1 MTTGTTDSGNRQS
14 SSDQVMFWVTL
25 MRGILAV
32 TLGVALLIQP
42 DKVRAFLITSMG
54 IFWLVGGVMSIRW
67 GLTGRRARGLP
78 LLAGVVGVLAGIMA
92 ISRRFL
98 QLDSLVSETL
108 IITILGVAILL
119 TGVMH
124 LIGGFRTGEDA
135 SRQWSWMS
143 FILGLFEFVLG
154 AALIMEPLDQGLVIY
169 FGASIWAMLGG
180 LILFGDALR
189 LRSKARRAA
198 SSKDD
203 W

>member
-25 MRGILAV
+25 MRGILAI
-32 TLGVALLIQP
+32 TLGVALLILP

-54 IFWLVGGVMSIRW
+54 IFWLVSGVMSIRW

-169 FGASIWAMLGG
+169 FGASIWAILGG
-180 LILFGDALR
+180 IILFGDALR
-189 LRSKARRAA
+189 LRYREKGRALSKNG
-198 SSKDD
+198 
-203 W
+203 